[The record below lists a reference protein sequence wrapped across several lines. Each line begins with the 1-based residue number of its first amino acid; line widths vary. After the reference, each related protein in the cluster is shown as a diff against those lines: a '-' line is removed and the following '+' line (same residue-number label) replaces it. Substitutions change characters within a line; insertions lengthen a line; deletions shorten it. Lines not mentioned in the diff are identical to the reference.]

1 MPGQK
6 KLLAIVGPTA
16 SGKTA
21 LSIELAKRYSGEI
34 VNGDSRLFY
43 RGLDIATAKP
53 TPDERQ
59 DIPHHL
65 IDILDPT
72 DDFNLKAFV
81 DLAIETIDQIIA
93 RNKLPILVGGSGQY
107 VWSMV
112 EGWDIPEVSPN
123 ESLRNELESQLESEG
138 IEFLSARLTELD
150 REIAE
155 ITDLRNPRRVIR
167 AIERVLSDSD
177 YKPREKSS
185 EPPYDSLIVGL
196 TADRPILHKRVSDRL
211 QKMIDAG
218 WEEEVRALID
228 SGVPGDSKSMS
239 GIGYRQMAGF
249 IKDEYSLDEAVRLTN
264 VATNRLIRHQ
274 NNWFKAGDPRI
285 RWFDN
290 STAGDEYVE
299 LVASCVSKWMN
310 VE

>member
-16 SGKTA
+16 SGKTS
-21 LSIELAKRYSGEI
+21 LSIELAKRYRGEI

-53 TPDERQ
+53 TAEERQ
-59 DIPHHL
+59 DISHHL

-72 DDFNLKAFV
+72 DDFNLKSFV
-81 DLAIETIDQIIA
+81 DLAVETIDQIIA

-107 VWSMV
+107 VWSLV
-112 EGWDIPEVSPN
+112 EGWDIPEISPN
-123 ESLRNELESQLESEG
+123 KLLRNELETQLEEEG
-138 IEFLSARLTELD
+138 VELLAARLSEMD
-150 REIAE
+150 REVAE
-155 ITDLRNPRRVIR
+155 MTDLRNPRRVIR

-196 TADRPILHKRVSDRL
+196 TADRPILHNRVSDRL

-249 IKDEYSLDEAVRLTN
+249 IKGEYSLDEAVRLTN

-274 NNWFKAGDPRI
+274 NNWFKPGDTRI

-290 STAGDEYVE
+290 STGGDEYVE
-299 LVASCVSKWMN
+299 SIAKCVSQWMG
-310 VE
+310 

>member
-93 RNKLPILVGGSGQY
+93 RNKLAILVGGSGQY

-177 YKPREKSS
+177 YKTREKSS

>member
-93 RNKLPILVGGSGQY
+93 RNKLAILVGGSGQY

-290 STAGDEYVE
+290 SIAGDEYVE